1 MGKRNARLLLLAFS
15 LIPLL
20 SFPRALFSD
29 RTLFLRDISLVWL
42 PQVES
47 VVRQIANGEFP
58 FFDSRRAF
66 GQPLFADPRAEVLY
80 PPAWIHWLIPPAK
93 SYSFFCAFHLVVAAL
108 GAARLARRMFP
119 EMSRT
124 GQMTAGL
131 AYGASGPLL
140 SLVSH
145 WHHLAAAAW
154 IPWIIEKCDPEPGSR
169 TPWLPLASLV
179 ALQILAGSPDYVLT
193 TFLLCALRLALRN
206 DLGARSRLRLAFCLA
221 LGVLMSAVQ
230 ALPSLSFARDAARE
244 THPSGWAISPLHPA
258 LTIETVLPVRA
269 EGWPLTKEAADAFFG
284 GRPVWMFSHYL
295 GLSVWLLAGL
305 GLSASRGPNRWFCMG
320 AITIGLVLSWG
331 IRSDA
336 LQELVGRLPLVSGL
350 RFPTKHLAAASLGLA
365 LLAARATA
373 VGPPQGL
380 GAWRGPVLGPL
391 LAVIVFLS
399 LHSWATGML
408 PDFARLLPLAGPLL
422 IASAISVVARKS
434 AERFLQ
440 LSPLVVALDL
450 LGSQTRLNP
459 TTPGSLFRERPPLT
473 AVIPPNARLYVSDY
487 SIALPRTSSITGIGG
502 ASQSA
507 TIRPPA
513 GVPYRLRQIPAGYDL
528 GESLV
533 LAATW
538 YLNPPVASRFGYLGS
553 FDMDILDFYRGP
565 LKRTIRDFV
574 TSNDSRLLL
583 DRLQRGSVD
592 YVVTMD
598 APDLW
603 QSLPLVSEE
612 RRFFEDPVR
621 VYRVPEPWP
630 RARFET
636 VDGTRVCG
644 RVDVLEMS
652 DGRIRVEAECDAP
665 ARLVVAFAHDRGWRG
680 FVDGKETPVSDNTM
694 ALLSVGWDG
703 GRHIV
708 EFRYRPPLIK
718 IGGLLSIL
726 SLATLIALTIID
738 RRGTAPLLGR
748 PN

>member
-1 MGKRNARLLLLAFS
+1 MGKRNARLLLLVFS

-20 SFPRALFSD
+20 SFPRALLSD

-47 VVRQIANGEFP
+47 VVRQIADGEFP

-80 PPAWIHWLIPPAK
+80 PPAWIHWVLPPAK
-93 SYSFFCAFHLVVAAL
+93 SYSLFCAFHLVVAAL
-108 GAARLARRMFP
+108 GAARLARRMAP
-119 EMSRT
+119 DMGVA

-131 AYGASGPLL
+131 AFGASGPLL

-154 IPWIIEKCDPEPGSR
+154 MPWIIEKCDAEPGSR
-169 TPWLPLASLV
+169 APWLPLASLV

-193 TFLLCALRLALRN
+193 TFLLCSLKLAIRT
-206 DLGARSRLRLAFCLA
+206 DLTTGSRLRLAFCLA
-221 LGVLMSAVQ
+221 LGVLLSAVQ
-230 ALPSLSFARDAARE
+230 ALPSLSFAREAARE

-269 EGWPLTKEAADAFFG
+269 EGWPLTKEAGDTFFG

-295 GLSVWLLAGL
+295 GLSAWLLAGL
-305 GLSASRGPNRWFCMG
+305 GLSMSRGPNRWFCLG

-331 IRSDA
+331 IRSDG
-336 LQELVGRLPLVSGL
+336 LQELVGRLPLVGGL

-365 LLAARATA
+365 LLASRA
-373 VGPPQGL
+373 VGERSSLRRAP
-380 GAWRGPVLGPL
+380 WRGLALGPVG
-391 LAVIVFLS
+391 AVVVFIG
-399 LHSWATGML
+399 LHFWATGAL
-408 PDFARLLPLAGPLL
+408 PGLAALKPLGGPLL
-422 IASAISVVARKS
+422 IACAIAVVVQKRADRL
-434 AERFLQ
+434 EQ
-440 LSPLVVALDL
+440 LAPFVVALDL

-473 AVIPPNARLYVSDY
+473 AVIPPNSRVYVSDY
-487 SIALPRTSSITGIGG
+487 SIALPR
-502 ASQSA
+502 ASPSPA
-507 TIRPPA
+507 DAGEGRSLAVRPPA

-528 GESLV
+528 GEALV

-538 YLNPPVASRFGYLGS
+538 YLNPPIASRFGYLGS

-565 LKRTIRDFV
+565 LKRAIRDFV

-598 APDLW
+598 APALW

-612 RRFFEDPVR
+612 RRFFEDTVR
-621 VYRVPEPWP
+621 VYRVPDSWP

-636 VDGTRVCG
+636 PAGEKVEGKVQVVDASDGQI
-644 RVDVLEMS
+644 RVDAES
-652 DGRIRVEAECDAP
+652 DGP
-665 ARLVVAFAHDRGWRG
+665 ARLVVAFANDRGWHG
-680 FVDGKETPVSDNTM
+680 FIDGMETPVSDNAM
-694 ALLSVGWDG
+694 ALLSVGWHG
-703 GRHIV
+703 GRHLV
-708 EFRYRPPLIK
+708 EFRYRPPLIE
-718 IGGLLSIL
+718 IGGLLSAL
-726 SLATLIALTIID
+726 SLSILIALTYLE
-738 RRGTAPLLGR
+738 RRGTS
-748 PN
+748 